1 MSRFV
6 KWLRQLDR
14 NEAGMETMQ
23 SVVITGIS
31 AVTLAA
37 MYQWRWAI
45 IAWVQS
51 FIALTFKIPL

>member
-1 MSRFV
+1 V
-6 KWLRQLDR
+6 ER

-31 AVTLAA
+31 AVALAA
-37 MYQWRWAI
+37 TYQWRWAI